1 MHKLAQLTSQ
11 AAVLDKEINDYFE
24 SKGYDIDKLRSGDG
38 TTLDELNYGND
49 VTEIF
54 VNDFENGKYE
64 YCRDKGWW
72 TTKFFLRKGI
82 MKMTIKDI
90 LTVTGGRTKVVILS
104 TDEKEKYITLWYGNV
119 DDIDFEHVPFGNYEV
134 EHVTVINGED
144 VLQLHFEYPELT
156 KQERDAAGREAVGYP
171 YPTEWIERLFVKYRD
186 WNYIK
191 ELLVT
196 KDKEEIYNEIRVVD
210 Y

>member
-1 MHKLAQLTSQ
+1 MTLKM
-11 AAVLDKEINDYFE
+11 E
-24 SKGYDIDKLRSGDG
+24 SMNIAGIKGSGQPS
-38 TTLDELNYGND
+38 
-49 VTEIF
+49 
-54 VNDFENGKYE
+54 
-64 YCRDKGWW
+64 
-72 TTKFFLRKGI
+72 FLRKGI

-156 KQERDAAGREAVGYP
+156 KQERDAAGREAVGCP
-171 YPTEWIERLFVKYRD
+171 CLTEWIERLFVKYRD